1 MHVALVILGAMIGLV
16 LSAGS
21 GSPSFAV
28 VFLAGFAGYALAE
41 LRSLRIWGRN
51 LEREVDLLKER
62 LVTVQRAQRTATA
75 DAARSAPEPM
85 AWAPEPQAGASES
98 LASVSEPQAGVSE
111 PQAGVSGSQAGAS
124 GSLVGASGSLAD
136 VPEPPAGASEL
147 LPVAPV
153 RPARSAE
160 LARGTAESSRA
171 APGPSAAAAP
181 RLRAT
186 PQSSR
191 APDPYNTAAKASSA
205 RSSSAWHSPAGT
217 PNEFPILEAIREFFT
232 GGNTLVRVG
241 ILILFFG
248 VAFLLRYLAEHTHI
262 PIQFRLSAVA
272 CGGLALL
279 ILGWRLR
286 LRRAGYAL
294 ALQGGGI
301 GILYLTTFAALRLY
315 SLLTPA
321 PAFALLVIL
330 AALSAILAVL
340 QDSQAFALLA
350 VTGGFLAPILASTG
364 HGSHVVLFS
373 YYAVVN
379 ASILAIAWYKAW
391 RPLNLAGFAFTFI
404 ISTAWGALH
413 YNDSLFNSTE
423 PFLALFF
430 ALYVAIAILF
440 SMRQPPQL
448 RGYVDGTLVF
458 GTPMAA
464 FGYQSAML
472 YDRPKELA
480 VSAIVVGVVYLLL
493 AWVLRQRQRETQRL
507 LVEAFLALGVV
518 FLTVATP
525 LGLDSHQ
532 SGATWALEAAALV
545 WVGVR
550 QGRALA
556 RAFGVALQIIAGIVL
571 LYDTNLFTGPS
582 PGAFLALAVAAVAAV
597 VSAVVLQKYVPRLRS
612 YEVPFAPVLFFFGLA
627 LWMLNGL
634 TEIDWRVPEAYIRAA
649 ALMFVAL
656 SALGCSELARRT
668 ALRLASLPALWLLPA
683 LLVFAAC
690 APFTGVHHPFEQ
702 AGWISWPCACAI
714 LYVIFHWH
722 EGEPDAPQAAW
733 LHAFAGWLL
742 TGLLT
747 WEVAWLVDQAV
758 NGRGSWPAIG
768 WMLAPVTALIFLTRL
783 VATTRWPL
791 GVHRQSY
798 VMIAGTGV
806 ALYLAVWSVAT
817 NFLLQGDP
825 YPFPYVALL
834 NPLDLA
840 QLLAVLV
847 FARFMQYL
855 RSLQYIPDEE
865 VRPVATTAVGALT
878 FIWLNAA
885 LLRSLH
891 QWAGVPFN
899 LDAMIQSTLV
909 QTALSIFWTVLALAT
924 MLIATRRVARGIWV
938 TGAVLL
944 AVTIVKLFVVD
955 LSHVG
960 TIERIVSF
968 VGVGLLTLVIGYFS
982 PLPPAAREN
991 HTASS

>member
-1 MHVALVILGAMIGLV
+1 MHVALIILGAMVGLV
-16 LSAGS
+16 LSAGY
-21 GSPSFAV
+21 GAQSFAV
-28 VFLAGFAGYALAE
+28 VLLAGFAGYALAE
-41 LRSLRIWGRN
+41 LRSLRTWGQN

-62 LVTVQRAQRTATA
+62 LATVQRAQRTAMS
-75 DAARSAPEPM
+75 DAARGAPGSPASAL
-85 AWAPEPQAGASES
+85 APLASPSES
-98 LASVSEPQAGVSE
+98 LASAPERPASAAAAARDAAAPSRAASGVSH
-111 PQAGVSGSQAGAS
+111 
-124 GSLVGASGSLAD
+124 AD
-136 VPEPPAGASEL
+136 
-147 LPVAPV
+147 
-153 RPARSAE
+153 AE
-160 LARGTAESSRA
+160 RESSRA
-171 APGPSAAAAP
+171 APVAGAAASVTDSLGEWHAP
-181 RLRAT
+181 A
-186 PQSSR
+186 
-191 APDPYNTAAKASSA
+191 D
-205 RSSSAWHSPAGT
+205 T
-217 PNEFPILEAIREFFT
+217 PNEFPILGAIREFFT

-321 PAFALLVIL
+321 PAFALLVVL

-340 QDSQAFALLA
+340 QDSQAFALRA

-391 RPLNLAGFAFTFI
+391 RPLNLAGFAFTFV

-413 YNDSLFNSTE
+413 YNDSLFDSTE
-423 PFLALFF
+423 PFLVLFF

-440 SMRQPPQL
+440 STRQPPQL
-448 RGYVDGTLVF
+448 RRYVDGTLVF

-480 VSAIVVGVVYLLL
+480 VSAIVVGAVYLLL

-507 LVEAFLALGVV
+507 LIEAFLALGVV

-556 RAFGVALQIIAGIVL
+556 RAFGTALQIIAGVL
-571 LYDTNLFTGPS
+571 LLSDMNLFTGPS

-597 VSAVVLQKYVPRLRS
+597 LSAIVLQKYVQRLRS
-612 YEVPFAPVLFFFGLA
+612 YEVPFVPVLFFFGLA
-627 LWMLNGL
+627 LWVLNGL
-634 TEIDWRVPEAYIRAA
+634 VEIDWRVPEVYIRAA
-649 ALMFVAL
+649 ALLFVAL

-668 ALRLASLPALWLLPA
+668 ALRLARLPALWLLPA
-683 LLVFAAC
+683 LIGFAAC
-690 APFTGVHHPFEQ
+690 APFSGVHHPFEQ
-702 AGWISWPCACAI
+702 AGWISWPCAGAI
-714 LYVIFHWH
+714 LYVIFHRH
-722 EGEPDAPQAAW
+722 EGEPDGPLAAW

-747 WEVAWLVDQAV
+747 WEVAWLADQAV

-768 WMLAPVTALIFLTRL
+768 WMLAPVTALIFLPRL
-783 VATTRWPL
+783 VATARWPL

-798 VMIAGTGV
+798 VVITGTGV
-806 ALYLAVWSVAT
+806 ALYLAIWSVVT
-817 NFLLQGDP
+817 NFVLQGDP

-847 FARFMQYL
+847 FAQFMRYL

-865 VRPVATTAVGALT
+865 VSPLATTAASALA

-891 QWAGVPFN
+891 QWAGVPFD

-924 MLIATRRVARGIWV
+924 MLIATRRAARGMWV

-960 TIERIVSF
+960 TVERIVSF

-982 PLPPAAREN
+982 PLPPAAKEN
-991 HTASS
+991 HTASP